1 MAGST
6 HCYMCEIDPQ
16 CGAVSSFYLPW
27 STQYTNVPHLVI
39 HATTEGLLRSPQR
52 LATADKAAEN
62 ITVHVFLV
70 LICIHFIADLLHS
83 GVARF
88 NDRGVLH
95 FLYFSNLLTLFF
107 YKFIFYWCSIC
118 QCIE

>member
-1 MAGST
+1 M
-6 HCYMCEIDPQ
+6 
-16 CGAVSSFYLPW
+16 
-27 STQYTNVPHLVI
+27 PHLVI

-95 FLYFSNLLTLFF
+95 FLYCCVLATLSSGQSSAEALFVCCGQCLVPGLIVALLP
-107 YKFIFYWCSIC
+107 KCAPIC
-118 QCIE
+118 L